1 MLLLGPNGHP
11 AAGWP
16 QDLPSHAQVSWLA
29 PTADGG
35 VAVMGQAVTI
45 TDRIDQV
52 ATHPTWSHAMSSTRS
67 RNGSAPSA
75 G

>member
-16 QDLPSHAQVSWLA
+16 QDLPSDAQVSWLA

-35 VAVMGQAVTI
+35 VAVMGQAVTAAVSEV
-45 TDRIDQV
+45 TVVVRYAPDGV
-52 ATHPTWSHAMSSTRS
+52 LATP
-67 RNGSAPSA
+67 AP
-75 G
+75 